1 MVTTMP
7 APSRAVDK
15 SADTGLQLP
24 RNANPPAFDSC
35 VWGGRFPD
43 RRYYPFYLGNGRD
56 AMLINISGSGDGHW
70 ERAPYSADVISKLHS
85 IGWYKADRRAERTD
99 CGVYGPL
106 LCLGEFTACPMM
118 LRDYVVPRDVRQYFD
133 PKSATLTTF
142 YSQLDHT
149 TMEKL
154 ELRIETYLTSTG
166 ILIQDIE
173 VLEAPS
179 CGVGY
184 AFTLGAPSPT
194 YQNHMLPLSG
204 PDAFEALPDREK
216 NELVIAAQFGKLRV
230 CGFSLV
236 GSDNVEWGD
245 DRYVPGI
252 KFGEREQIVGELFA
266 GARLWRAVSF
276 QDDREGGDP
285 LKQCDEM
292 IEGIRR
298 DGISGV
304 RERHLIEWEEYFSRS
319 KIEVPNQAAQFLYD
333 LSRYMLKANHHP
345 SGFQPVGLLPYQWQ
359 GAMFWDAA
367 TAMEAFVTSGNAAE
381 ARDIRRHVLSL
392 LPEGRELAAELG
404 NGGARIEWTKNLE
417 SFTQYDPPSRQFHNN
432 AVWARSFCLLNEY
445 LAEEDSSHLGP
456 VAEYLQFM
464 LDEFSKHGTATSADL
479 AFVGIDESMSA
490 PKLYDTWTCAVL
502 LKALE
507 AYRSSCQL
515 HEAASELPG
524 AVQMIKI
531 LREVLDGNV
540 DEHGVLQSFRG
551 GRLPHW
557 GSLIFDMYPDHPSA
571 AATIGAMSR
580 NYDEERDMFNF
591 HGLNRYA
598 ERAFPWASYS
608 VARCLA
614 KMGRAEAQQYFLHA
628 TNHVNYF
635 GGIPERIFYHGE
647 NYIEWFSTGHAA
659 LVLGM
664 NTMLATTV
672 EGRLHLLGGIDTR
685 AWHTLCYEGLHA
697 GEGWV
702 VSLSLKEGEVEQCV
716 VENLHKENRRVV
728 VTIPP
733 LGLYAL
739 VEAEPGVNN
748 IDLNNLR
755 VKG

>member
-1 MVTTMP
+1 MSAPRRTTEE
-7 APSRAVDK
+7 
-15 SADTGLQLP
+15 SADVGLQLP
-24 RNANPPAFDSC
+24 RNANPPAFDGN

-85 IGWYKADRRAERTD
+85 IGWYKADRRAKRED

-142 YSQLDHT
+142 YSQLDHA

-154 ELRIETYLTSTG
+154 ELRIETYLTSAG

-173 VLEAPS
+173 VLQAPA

-204 PDAFEALPDREK
+204 PESFQVQPGREP
-216 NELVIAAQFGKLRV
+216 NELVVLSRFGDMQV
-230 CGFSLV
+230 CGFSVV
-236 GSDNVEWGD
+236 GSNQVEWGD
-245 DRYVPGI
+245 ERHVPGI
-252 KFGEREQIVGELFA
+252 KFGEREQVVEGLSA

-276 QDDREGGDP
+276 QDDREGGNP
-285 LKQCDEM
+285 VQRCTEI
-292 IEGIRR
+292 IEEIRR
-298 DGISGV
+298 DGISGL

-319 KIEVPNQAAQFLYD
+319 KVEVPDPAAQFLYD

-367 TAMEAFVTSGNAAE
+367 TALEAFVTSGNTAE
-381 ARDIRRHVLSL
+381 ARDIRRHVLNL
-392 LPEGRELAAELG
+392 LPEGRDLAAKLG
-404 NGGARIEWTKNLE
+404 NNGARIEWTKNLD

-445 LAEEDSSHLGP
+445 LAEDDASHLGP
-456 VAEYLQFM
+456 VAEYLEFL
-464 LDEFSKHGTATSADL
+464 LDEFSKHGAATNTDL

-502 LKALE
+502 VKALE
-507 AYRSSCQL
+507 AYRSACEL
-515 HEAASELPG
+515 HGVQPALPQ
-524 AVQMIKI
+524 ADRMIKV

-540 DEHGVLQSFRG
+540 DEQGVLQSFRG

-557 GSLIFDMYPDHPSA
+557 GSLVFDMYPNHPSA

-580 NYDEERDMFNF
+580 NYDPDRDLFNF

-598 ERAFPWASYS
+598 ERAFPWANYT

-614 KMGRAEAQQYFLHA
+614 KMGRPEALQYFLHA

-672 EGRLHLLGGIDTR
+672 EGRLHLLGGIDTSV
-685 AWHTLCYEGLHA
+685 WHTLCYEGLNA
-697 GEGWV
+697 GEGWS
-702 VSLSLKEGEVEQCV
+702 VSLTLKEGEIERCS
-716 VENLHKENRRVV
+716 VENLRKGNRKVV
-728 VTIPP
+728 VNIPP
-733 LGLYAL
+733 LGLRFLINAK
-739 VEAEPGVNN
+739 PGVNN
-748 IDLNNLR
+748 IDLNNLMAH
-755 VKG
+755 G